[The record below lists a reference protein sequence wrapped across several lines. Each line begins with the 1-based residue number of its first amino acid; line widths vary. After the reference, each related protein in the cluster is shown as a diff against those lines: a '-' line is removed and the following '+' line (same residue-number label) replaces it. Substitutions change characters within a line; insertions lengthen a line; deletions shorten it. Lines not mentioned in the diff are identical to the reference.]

1 MPYRRY
7 STRRRRSYNN
17 DSYRPRRS
25 RGLSTSLLMIG
36 LVGAAIL
43 IVVGVMSSR
52 SGGSNPTATP
62 GQSITKTSVGEANP
76 TTLPGQSVPEISV
89 GEAHQ
94 KFLTGTLFLDVR
106 TPGEW
111 ESGIILNSVLISLDD
126 LPARYGELPRD
137 REIVV
142 VCRSGVRS
150 HEGATILQNAGFT
163 QISSMKGG
171 ILAWS
176 AAGYPL
182 TSNVP

>member
-7 STRRRRSYNN
+7 YTTKRRRSYNS
-17 DSYRPRRS
+17 DYRPRRS
-25 RGLSTSLLMIG
+25 RGLSTSLVMIG

-43 IVVGVMSSR
+43 IVVGIMSTKSD
-52 SGGSNPTATP
+52 GSNPTATP
-62 GQSITKTSVGEANP
+62 SQPIT
-76 TTLPGQSVPEISV
+76 EISV
-89 GEAHQ
+89 EEAYQ

-106 TPGEW
+106 TPQEW
-111 ESGIILNSVLISLDD
+111 ESGYILNSVLISLDD

-142 VCRSGVRS
+142 VCRTGIRS
-150 HEGATILQNAGFT
+150 REGATILQGAGFT

-171 ILAWS
+171 IQAWS